1 MKTLENFAF
10 VSVVIRESSSERLQ
24 PFKGITMNGVT
35 CCFSQDKD
43 SANDKVFTLFKQ
55 IDAFQDQRKS
65 LESFMP
71 KLDSVM
77 EQYSA
82 MYWTLKK
89 RGEDIE
95 TRIDQFTGSEREN
108 TEVSEDIASL
118 SKQWD
123 SFEKTNQDISETLK
137 MYGQELQRVDEGIQT
152 KKEAIVKLIETGFE
166 RSQNS
171 QMINETLKTCT
182 NQFQQ
187 LDEGTQTEKEKVV
200 KLTETHDVQEL
211 RE

>member
-1 MKTLENFAF
+1 
-10 VSVVIRESSSERLQ
+10 
-24 PFKGITMNGVT
+24 
-35 CCFSQDKD
+35 
-43 SANDKVFTLFKQ
+43 
-55 IDAFQDQRKS
+55 
-65 LESFMP
+65 MP
-71 KLDSVM
+71 TLDSVM
-77 EQYSA
+77 EWYDT

-89 RGEDIE
+89 KGEDIE
-95 TRIDQFTGSEREN
+95 TRIDRFTGSEREN
-108 TEVSEDIASL
+108 TEISEDIASL

-123 SFEKTNQDISETLK
+123 SFEKTNQDISEILK
-137 MYGQELQRVDEGIQT
+137 TYRQELQRVDEGIQT

-182 NQFQQ
+182 NQFRQ

-200 KLTETHDVQEL
+200 KLTETHDVREL